1 MVFYTVK
8 ITDFGLSKAIGAGF
22 SEARSTVG
30 TRPYT
35 APEVLREDSHDFSSD
50 LWCRSA
56 APNRAIYGCYIGY
69 TDILVILYLYCI

>member
-1 MVFYTVK
+1 MAAVWPYEWCRRGERPLVFYTVK

-56 APNRAIYGCYIGY
+56 AP
-69 TDILVILYLYCI
+69 TDVI